1 MQLRQKI
8 SLLAA
13 CALLLPLIE
22 LLLSALG
29 VALRYRVA
37 FAVVG
42 VGTAGWAGARLFGR
56 SLNDLR
62 AIRSAIDETASN
74 QPLNTLEVGG
84 SDEVGLLAE
93 AVRVLR
99 ERLTVMNQLLIRSLR
114 IESLNMLGSILAHD
128 MKNISFRLRC
138 LGQNLEVNYDAPE
151 FRDSL
156 VRTLDY
162 TSQQMDQM
170 VKRFRE
176 QKDTVIVKLRI
187 NLNEVVRSA
196 LDNIRRDA
204 PGIRITEDYGDLPL
218 FWADALLIE
227 NAVYNI
233 LDNACDAMPG
243 GGHLAIRTMLVA
255 APGETAAPLHALI
268 EIADSG
274 TGMPEE
280 FIQDELFAPFVT
292 TKQRGLGLGLYTCHQ
307 IVQMHGGN
315 IRVYSEL
322 GRGTVFS
329 LYLPV
334 ID

>member
-13 CALLLPLIE
+13 GALSLPLIE

-29 VALRYRVA
+29 VALRYRIA
-37 FAVVG
+37 IAVVG
-42 VGTAGWAGARLFGR
+42 IGAVGLAGARLFG
-56 SLNDLR
+56 SNLSDLR

-74 QPLNTLEVGG
+74 QPLNALEVAGA
-84 SDEVGLLAE
+84 DEVGQLAE

-99 ERLTVMNQLLIRSLR
+99 DRLTVTNQLLIRSLR

-138 LGQNLEVNYDAPE
+138 LDQNLEVNYDAPG

-156 VRTLDY
+156 LRTLRDS
-162 TSQQMDQM
+162 TQQMDQM
-170 VKRFRE
+170 VRRFRE
-176 QKDTVIVKLRI
+176 QKETVIVKLRI

-204 PGIRITEDYGDLPL
+204 HGIRITEDYGDLPL
-218 FWADALLIE
+218 VWADALLVE

-243 GGHLAIRTMLVA
+243 GGHLAIRTMLMPA
-255 APGETAAPLHALI
+255 AGETGAPSQALI

-274 TGMPEE
+274 TGMPED
-280 FIQDELFAPFVT
+280 FIKDELFAPFVT

-307 IVQMHGGN
+307 IVLMHGGN

>member
-8 SLLAA
+8 LLLAA
-13 CALLLPLIE
+13 GALSLPLIE

-29 VALRYRVA
+29 VALRYRIA
-37 FAVVG
+37 FAVFSIGLAG
-42 VGTAGWAGARLFGR
+42 VAGARLFG
-56 SLNDLR
+56 SKLSDLR
-62 AIRSAIDETASN
+62 TIRSAIDETASS
-74 QPLNTLEVGG
+74 QPLSPLEVRGG
-84 SDEVGLLAE
+84 DEVGLLAE

-99 ERLTVMNQLLIRSLR
+99 ERLTVMNQLLIESMR

-138 LGQNLEVNYDAPE
+138 LGQNVEVNYDAPE
-151 FRDSL
+151 FRESL
-156 VRTLDY
+156 VRTLRD
-162 TSQQMDQM
+162 TTQQMDQM
-170 VKRFRE
+170 VRRFRE
-176 QKDTVIVKLRI
+176 QQDTVIVKLRI

-196 LDNIRRDA
+196 LNNIRRDA
-204 PGIRITEDYGDLPL
+204 HGIRITEDYDKLPL
-218 FWADALLIE
+218 VWADALLVE

-233 LDNACDAMPG
+233 LDNACDAMPV
-243 GGHLAIRTMLVA
+243 GGHLAVRTMLI
-255 APGETAAPLHALI
+255 PGEADAPPQALI

-280 FIQDELFAPFVT
+280 FVQDELFAPFVT

-307 IVQMHGGN
+307 VIRMHGGN

-334 ID
+334 TD

>member
-1 MQLRQKI
+1 MQLKQKI
-8 SLLAA
+8 ALLAA
-13 CALLLPLIE
+13 GALSLPLIE

-37 FAVVG
+37 FALLGIGMAGLAG
-42 VGTAGWAGARLFGR
+42 VRLFG
-56 SLNDLR
+56 SKLSDLR
-62 AIRSAIDETASN
+62 TIRSAIDETASN
-74 QPLNTLEVGG
+74 QPASALEISG

-99 ERLTVMNQLLIRSLR
+99 ERLTLMNQLLIKSLR

-138 LGQNLEVNYDAPE
+138 LGQNVEVNYDAAE
-151 FRDSL
+151 FRESL
-156 VRTLDY
+156 VRTLHD
-162 TSQQMDQM
+162 TTQQMDQM
-170 VKRFRE
+170 VRRFRE

-196 LDNIRRDA
+196 LNNIRRDA
-204 PGIRITEDYGDLPL
+204 HGIRITEDYDDLPL
-218 FWADALLIE
+218 VWADALLVE

-243 GGHLAIRTMLVA
+243 SGHLAVRTMLI
-255 APGETAAPLHALI
+255 PGQTAAPPQALI

-292 TKQRGLGLGLYTCHQ
+292 TKQRGLGLGLYTCQ
-307 IVQMHGGN
+307 QVIRMHGGN

-334 ID
+334 TD

>member
-1 MQLRQKI
+1 M
-8 SLLAA
+8 LAVG
-13 CALLLPLIE
+13 ALSLPLIE

-29 VALRYRVA
+29 VALRYRIA
-37 FAVVG
+37 FVLVG
-42 VGTAGWAGARLFGR
+42 IGTAGLAGVRLFGSR
-56 SLNDLR
+56 LSDLR
-62 AIRSAIDETASN
+62 TIRFAIDETASN
-74 QPLNTLEVGG
+74 QPLSALEVRGP
-84 SDEVGLLAE
+84 DEVGLLAE

-99 ERLTVMNQLLIRSLR
+99 ERLTVMNYLLIRSLR

-138 LGQNLEVNYDAPE
+138 LSQNVEINYDAPE
-151 FRDSL
+151 FRESL
-156 VRTLDY
+156 VRTLRD
-162 TSQQMDQM
+162 TTQQMDQM
-170 VKRFRE
+170 VRRFRE

-196 LDNIRRDA
+196 LSNIRRDA
-204 PGIRITEDYGDLPL
+204 HGIRITEDYDDLPL
-218 FWADALLIE
+218 VWADALLVE

-243 GGHLAIRTMLVA
+243 GGHLAVRTMLIA
-255 APGETAAPLHALI
+255 GQTAAPPQALI

-280 FIQDELFAPFVT
+280 FVQDELFAPFVT
-292 TKQRGLGLGLYTCHQ
+292 TKQRGLGLGLYTCQ
-307 IVQMHGGN
+307 QVIRMHDGN

-334 ID
+334 TD

>member
-1 MQLRQKI
+1 MQLKQKI
-8 SLLAA
+8 ALLAA
-13 CALLLPLIE
+13 GALSLPLIE

-37 FAVVG
+37 FALVG
-42 VGTAGWAGARLFGR
+42 IGMAGVAGVRLFG
-56 SLNDLR
+56 SKLSDLR
-62 AIRSAIDETASN
+62 TIRFAIDETASN
-74 QPLNTLEVGG
+74 QPVSALEVSG

-99 ERLTVMNQLLIRSLR
+99 ERLTLMNQLLIKSLR

-138 LGQNLEVNYDAPE
+138 LGQNVELNYDAPE
-151 FRDSL
+151 FRESL
-156 VRTLDY
+156 VRTLND
-162 TSQQMDQM
+162 TTQQMDQM
-170 VKRFRE
+170 VRRFRE

-196 LDNIRRDA
+196 LNNIRHDA
-204 PGIRITEDYGDLPL
+204 HGIRITEGYDDLPSV
-218 FWADALLIE
+218 WADALLVE

-243 GGHLAIRTMLVA
+243 GGHLAVRTMLI
-255 APGETAAPLHALI
+255 PGETAAPPQALI

-292 TKQRGLGLGLYTCHQ
+292 TKQHGLGLGLYTCQ
-307 IVQMHGGN
+307 QVIRMHGGN

-334 ID
+334 TD

>member
-8 SLLAA
+8 VLLAA
-13 CALLLPLIE
+13 GAFSLPLIE

-29 VALRYRVA
+29 VALRYRIA
-37 FAVVG
+37 FVVIGIAATALAG
-42 VGTAGWAGARLFGR
+42 VRLFGGTL
-56 SLNDLR
+56 SDLR
-62 AIRSAIDETASN
+62 TIRFAIDETASN
-74 QPLNTLEVGG
+74 QPLSALEVRNR
-84 SDEVGLLAE
+84 DEVGLLAE

-99 ERLTVMNQLLIRSLR
+99 ERLTLMNQLLIKSLR

-138 LGQNLEVNYDAPE
+138 LGQNVELNYDAQE
-151 FRDSL
+151 FRESL
-156 VRTLDY
+156 VRTLND
-162 TSQQMDQM
+162 TTQQMDQM
-170 VKRFRE
+170 VRRFRE
-176 QKDTVIVKLRI
+176 QKETVIIKLRI

-196 LDNIRRDA
+196 LNNIRRDA
-204 PGIRITEDYGDLPL
+204 HGIRITEDYDDLPL
-218 FWADALLIE
+218 VWADALLVE

-243 GGHLAIRTMLVA
+243 GGHLAVRTMLI
-255 APGETAAPLHALI
+255 PGETAAPPQALI

-280 FIQDELFAPFVT
+280 FVQDELFAPFVT
-292 TKQRGLGLGLYTCHQ
+292 TKQRGLGLGLYTCQ
-307 IVQMHGGN
+307 QVIRMHGGN

-334 ID
+334 TD

>member
-8 SLLAA
+8 VLLALG
-13 CALLLPLIE
+13 ALSLPFVE

-29 VALRYRVA
+29 VALRYRIA

-42 VGTAGWAGARLFGR
+42 IGTAGLAGVRLFG
-56 SLNDLR
+56 SKLSDLR
-62 AIRSAIDETASN
+62 TIRSAIEETASN
-74 QPLNTLEVGG
+74 QPLSALEVRGL
-84 SDEVGLLAE
+84 DEVGLLAE

-99 ERLTVMNQLLIRSLR
+99 ERLSVMNQLLIRALR

-138 LGQNLEVNYDAPE
+138 LGQNVEVNYDAPE
-151 FRDSL
+151 FRESL
-156 VRTLDY
+156 VRTLHD
-162 TSQQMDQM
+162 TTQQMDQM
-170 VKRFRE
+170 VRRFRE

-196 LDNIRRDA
+196 LNNIRRDA
-204 PGIRITEDYGDLPL
+204 HGIRITEDYDDLPL
-218 FWADALLIE
+218 VWADALLVE

-243 GGHLAIRTMLVA
+243 GGHLAVRTMLI
-255 APGETAAPLHALI
+255 PDETAAPPQVLI

-280 FIQDELFAPFVT
+280 FIRDELFAPFVT
-292 TKQRGLGLGLYTCHQ
+292 TKQRGLGLGLYTCQ
-307 IVQMHGGN
+307 QVIRMHDGN
-315 IRVYSEL
+315 IRVFSVL

-329 LYLPV
+329 LCLPV
-334 ID
+334 TD

>member
-1 MQLRQKI
+1 M
-8 SLLAA
+8 LAA
-13 CALLLPLIE
+13 GAFSLPLIE

-29 VALRYRVA
+29 VALRYRIA
-37 FAVVG
+37 FVVIGIAATALAG
-42 VGTAGWAGARLFGR
+42 VRLFGGTL
-56 SLNDLR
+56 SDLR
-62 AIRSAIDETASN
+62 TIRFAIDETASN
-74 QPLNTLEVGG
+74 QPLSALEVRNR
-84 SDEVGLLAE
+84 DEVGLLAE

-99 ERLTVMNQLLIRSLR
+99 ERLTLMNQLLIKSLR

-138 LGQNLEVNYDAPE
+138 LGQNVELNYDAQE
-151 FRDSL
+151 FRESL
-156 VRTLDY
+156 VRTLND
-162 TSQQMDQM
+162 TTQQMDQM
-170 VKRFRE
+170 VRRFRE
-176 QKDTVIVKLRI
+176 QKETVIIKLRI

-196 LDNIRRDA
+196 LNNIRRDA
-204 PGIRITEDYGDLPL
+204 HGIRITEDYDDLPL
-218 FWADALLIE
+218 VWADALLVE

-243 GGHLAIRTMLVA
+243 GGHLAVRTMLI
-255 APGETAAPLHALI
+255 PGETAAPPQALI

-280 FIQDELFAPFVT
+280 FVQDELFAPFVT
-292 TKQRGLGLGLYTCHQ
+292 TKQRGLGLGLYTCQ
-307 IVQMHGGN
+307 QVIRMHGGN

-334 ID
+334 TD

>member
-1 MQLRQKI
+1 MQLKQKI
-8 SLLAA
+8 ALLAA
-13 CALLLPLIE
+13 GALSLPLIE

-37 FAVVG
+37 FALLGIGMAGLAG
-42 VGTAGWAGARLFGR
+42 VRLFG
-56 SLNDLR
+56 SKLSDLR
-62 AIRSAIDETASN
+62 TIRSAIDETASN
-74 QPLNTLEVGG
+74 QPVSALEISG

-99 ERLTVMNQLLIRSLR
+99 ERLTLMNQLLIKSLR

-138 LGQNLEVNYDAPE
+138 LGQNVEVNYDAPE
-151 FRDSL
+151 FRESL
-156 VRTLDY
+156 VRTLHD
-162 TSQQMDQM
+162 TTQQMDQM
-170 VKRFRE
+170 VRRFRE

-196 LDNIRRDA
+196 LNNIRRDA
-204 PGIRITEDYGDLPL
+204 HGIRITEDYDDLPL
-218 FWADALLIE
+218 VWADALLVE

-243 GGHLAIRTMLVA
+243 GGHLAIRTMLI
-255 APGETAAPLHALI
+255 PGQTAAPPQALI

-292 TKQRGLGLGLYTCHQ
+292 TKQRGLGLGLYTCQ
-307 IVQMHGGN
+307 QVVRMHGGN

-334 ID
+334 TD

>member
-1 MQLRQKI
+1 M
-8 SLLAA
+8 
-13 CALLLPLIE
+13 PLIE

-29 VALRYRVA
+29 VAMRYRIAVA
-37 FAVVG
+37 LVG
-42 VGTAGWAGARLFGR
+42 IGAAGLAGARLFGR
-56 SLNDLR
+56 NLSDLR
-62 AIRSAIDETASN
+62 AVRSAIDETASN
-74 QPLNTLEVGG
+74 QPLNAIEVRS

-99 ERLTVMNQLLIRSLR
+99 ERLKVTNQFMIRSLR

-128 MKNISFRLRC
+128 MKNFSFRLRC
-138 LGQNLEVNYDAPE
+138 LGQNVEVNYDAPE
-151 FRDSL
+151 FRESL
-156 VRTLDY
+156 VRTLHD
-162 TSQQMDQM
+162 TTQQMDQM
-170 VKRFRE
+170 VRRFRE

-204 PGIRITEDYGDLPL
+204 HGIRISEDYGDLPL
-218 FWADALLIE
+218 VWADALLVE
-227 NAVYNI
+227 GAVYNI
-233 LDNACDAMPG
+233 MDNARDAMAT
-243 GGHLAIRTMLVA
+243 GGHLAIRTMLMTV
-255 APGETAAPLHALI
+255 PGETAVPSQALI

-274 TGMPEE
+274 TGMAED
-280 FIQDELFAPFVT
+280 FVQDELFAPFVT
-292 TKQRGLGLGLYTCHQ
+292 TKQRGLGLGLYTCQQ
-307 IVQMHGGN
+307 IIQMHGGN